1 MANLFC
7 LKINFGTIIAI
18 IEQKPIKAQIKMKK
32 YVVNIDVDEDAIRE
46 TTKEFLTYM
55 QDGNETNLE
64 DLIKVVL
71 GWSEGIYPRSVK
83 EQAD

>member
-1 MANLFC
+1 
-7 LKINFGTIIAI
+7 
-18 IEQKPIKAQIKMKK
+18 MKK

-83 EQAD
+83 EQVD